1 MGIVKQHMA
10 DEENKRQ
17 IAVDLLKKSGYF
29 ESCENHEEIT
39 YTVGG
44 DEELTE
50 AYKLGMV
57 SWPTIG
63 GAFATKRQMTDTVLA
78 ESRNS
83 DYANDGC
90 EICRGMMAKD

>member
-10 DEENKRQ
+10 DEGKKRQ

-29 ESCENHEEIT
+29 ESCEIHDEIT
-39 YTVGG
+39 YTIGG

-50 AYKLGMV
+50 AYKLGMT
-57 SWPTIG
+57 SWPAIG
-63 GAFATKRQMTDTVLA
+63 GAFASKREMTDAVLA
-78 ESRNS
+78 ESKNS
-83 DYANDGC
+83 DYGSDGC